1 MGDKSDNISQVL
13 LRCGPKTALSLVKNK
28 DELKKKLVESADAAK
43 KYNLNKKIIIS
54 FSEIP
59 AELTERIKKAISE
72 SLYSE
77 DVLNPATD
85 LKNFMMGF

>member
-28 DELKKKLVESADAAK
+28 DELKKKLVESVDTAK
-43 KYNLNKKIIIS
+43 KYNLNKKIIS

-59 AELTERIKKAISE
+59 TELTERIKKTISE

-77 DVLNPATD
+77 DVLNPVTD

>member
-28 DELKKKLVESADAAK
+28 DELKKLVESVDAAK
-43 KYNLNKKIIIS
+43 KYNLNKKIIS

-59 AELTERIKKAISE
+59 VELTERIKKAISE

>member
-1 MGDKSDNISQVL
+1 M
-13 LRCGPKTALSLVKNK
+13 RCGPKTALSLVKNK
-28 DELKKKLVESADAAK
+28 DELKKKLVESADVAK
-43 KYNLNKKIIIS
+43 KYNLNKKIIS

-77 DVLNPATD
+77 DVLNPVTD

>member
-28 DELKKKLVESADAAK
+28 DELKKKLVESADAVK
-43 KYNLNKKIIIS
+43 KYNLNKKIIS

-59 AELTERIKKAISE
+59 TERIRVPVSPVA
-72 SLYSE
+72 
-77 DVLNPATD
+77 DQFGT
-85 LKNFMMGF
+85 

>member
-13 LRCGPKTALSLVKNK
+13 LRCGPKTALSFVKNK
-28 DELKKKLVESADAAK
+28 DELKKKLVESADTAK
-43 KYNLNKKIIIS
+43 KYNLNKKIIS

-59 AELTERIKKAISE
+59 VELTERIKKAISE

-77 DVLNPATD
+77 DVLNPVTG

>member
-1 MGDKSDNISQVL
+1 M
-13 LRCGPKTALSLVKNK
+13 RCGPKTALSLVRNK

-43 KYNLNKKIIIS
+43 KYNLNKKIIS

-59 AELTERIKKAISE
+59 IELTERIKKAISE

-85 LKNFMMGF
+85 LKSFMMGF

>member
-1 MGDKSDNISQVL
+1 M

-28 DELKKKLVESADAAK
+28 DELKKKLVESADAAE
-43 KYNLNKKIIIS
+43 KYNLNKKIIS

-59 AELTERIKKAISE
+59 AELTERIKKAINE

-77 DVLNPATD
+77 NVLNPVSD
-85 LKNFMMGF
+85 LKSFMIGF

>member
-1 MGDKSDNISQVL
+1 M
-13 LRCGPKTALSLVKNK
+13 RCGPKTALSLVKNK
-28 DELKKKLVESADAAK
+28 DELKKKLVESADTAK
-43 KYNLNKKIIIS
+43 KYNLNKKIIS

>member
-1 MGDKSDNISQVL
+1 M
-13 LRCGPKTALSLVKNK
+13 RCGPKTALSLVKNK
-28 DELKKKLVESADAAK
+28 DELKKKLVESADTVK
-43 KYNLNKKIIIS
+43 KYNLNKKIIS

-59 AELTERIKKAISE
+59 VELTERIKKAISE

-77 DVLNPATD
+77 DVLNPVTD

>member
-1 MGDKSDNISQVL
+1 M

-28 DELKKKLVESADAAK
+28 DELKKKLVESADATE
-43 KYNLNKKIIIS
+43 KYNLNKKIIS

-59 AELTERIKKAISE
+59 AELTERIKKAINE

-77 DVLNPATD
+77 DVLNPASD
-85 LKNFMMGF
+85 LKSFMMGF

>member
-1 MGDKSDNISQVL
+1 M

-43 KYNLNKKIIIS
+43 KYNLNKKIIS

-59 AELTERIKKAISE
+59 TELTERIKKAISE

-77 DVLNPATD
+77 DILNPVTD

>member
-1 MGDKSDNISQVL
+1 M
-13 LRCGPKTALSLVKNK
+13 SLVKNK

-43 KYNLNKKIIIS
+43 KYNLNKKIIS

-59 AELTERIKKAISE
+59 AGLTDRIKKVISE
-72 SLYSE
+72 SRYSE
-77 DVLNPATD
+77 DVLDPVTD

>member
-13 LRCGPKTALSLVKNK
+13 LRCGPKMALSLVKNR
-28 DELKKKLVESADAAK
+28 DELKKKLLESSTAAE
-43 KYNLNKKIIIS
+43 KYRLNKKMIA

-59 AELTERIKKAISE
+59 DELTERIKKAINE

-77 DVLNPATD
+77 DVLNPTSD
-85 LKNFMMGF
+85 LKSFMMGF